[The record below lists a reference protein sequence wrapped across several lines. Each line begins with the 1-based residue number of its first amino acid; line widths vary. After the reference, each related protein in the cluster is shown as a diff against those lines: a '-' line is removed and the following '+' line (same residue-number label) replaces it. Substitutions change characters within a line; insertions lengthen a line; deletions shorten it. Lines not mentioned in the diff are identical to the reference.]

1 MISIRECIAVCGL
14 DRNEIAAIAHREHV
28 PEIAASALANYL
40 LHHDGDEAEIRQMM
54 AEDLHAAIED
64 GRLQQASE
72 LFMAL
77 REFLDETRSVH

>member
-1 MISIRECIAVCGL
+1 MISISECIALCGL
-14 DRNEIAAIAHREHV
+14 DRNEIAIIAGHEHV
-28 PEIAASALANYL
+28 PEVAASALANYL
-40 LHHDGDEAEIRQMM
+40 LHHDGDETEIREMM

-72 LFMAL
+72 LLMAL

>member
-1 MISIRECIAVCGL
+1 MISISECIAVCGL
-14 DRNEIAAIAHREHV
+14 DRNEIAAIANREHV

-40 LHHDGDEAEIRQMM
+40 LHHDGDQTEIQEMM
-54 AEDLHAAIED
+54 VDDLQAALQER
-64 GRLQQASE
+64 RLQQASE

>member
-1 MISIRECIAVCGL
+1 MISISECIAVCGL
-14 DRNEIAAIAHREHV
+14 DRNEIAAIAGHEYV
-28 PEIAASALANYL
+28 PEVAASALANYL
-40 LHHDGDEAEIRQMM
+40 LHHDGDEAEIRKMM
-54 AEDLHAAIED
+54 AGDVHAAIAA